1 MFAHLSFYGV
11 LGISSPHHLLLA
23 CLSRAPTMAVC
34 SWRRPSILAI
44 RSFLNFSPL
53 IDNGILGEPSS
64 LLDAGPMGKRNRPR
78 LSGWTSPWLIEGFEK
93 NPLCDR
99 ELGDELSP
107 NRA

>member
-1 MFAHLSFYGV
+1 
-11 LGISSPHHLLLA
+11 
-23 CLSRAPTMAVC
+23 MAVY
-34 SWRRPSILAI
+34 SRRRPSTLAV

-64 LLDAGPMGKRNRPR
+64 LLGDGPTGKRNRPR
-78 LSGWTSPWLIEGFEK
+78 GRGWSFPWLIEGFEE
-93 NPLCDR
+93 NLLCDR